1 MSSLISEDRSKSDV
15 VFQQRMLMADQLSKR
30 FSKSGTFRDRAR
42 SLRKRIMWATV
53 IGFSRGVKRFFD
65 IAGSLFGM
73 VVLSPL
79 FAIVALCIKIEDPKG
94 PVFFSQ
100 RRVGQNGR
108 EFDFPKFR
116 SMVHNAEELKA
127 QIMSQSHHGDGSIT
141 FKMADDPRIT
151 RIGRIIRRLSIDE
164 LPQLWCVFTGKMSL
178 VGPRPA
184 LPSEVAQ
191 YSYAQRRRLEVKPG
205 LTCIWQV
212 SGRGDIPFEGQVQ
225 LDEEYINSQSPSSDL
240 MILLRTIPAVL
251 TGRGAY

>member
-1 MSSLISEDRSKSDV
+1 MSPALGDHSKSDV
-15 VFQQRMLMADQLSKR
+15 VFQQRMAMADQLAKR
-30 FSKSGTFRDRAR
+30 FSKSGTFRDQAR
-42 SLRKRIMWATV
+42 SLRKRILWSTV
-53 IGFSRGVKRFFD
+53 IGFTRGTKRFFD
-65 IAGSLFGM
+65 IVASLFGLI
-73 VVLSPL
+73 VLSPL
-79 FAIVALCIKIEDPKG
+79 FAVVALCIKIEDPKG
-94 PVFFSQ
+94 PILFFQ
-100 RRVGQNGR
+100 RRVGQYGQ

-127 QIMSQSHHGDGSIT
+127 QLMDENRHGDESIT
-141 FKMADDPRIT
+141 FKIADDPRIT
-151 RIGRIIRRLSIDE
+151 KTGRFIRRMSIDE
-164 LPQLWCVFTGKMSL
+164 LPQLWCVLTGKMSL

-225 LDEEYINSQSPSSDL
+225 LDEEYINSQSPTRDL
-240 MILLRTIPAVL
+240 MILLKTIPAVL